1 MTTERK
7 NISLTLSVPPDTR
20 KKLRQLAVDR
30 EQSLSE
36 IVIELI
42 DNTAATVAPNQ
53 AIKITFTAE
62 ESQKLN
68 EALLHKEIDPGA
80 VADYCKKS
88 ILEAVQKVLDNANKN

>member
-7 NISLTLSVPPDTR
+7 NINLTLSVPPDTR

-42 DNTAATVAPNQ
+42 ETACIQESEKTKAAQ
-53 AIKITFTAE
+53 EAE
-62 ESQKLN
+62 ENFQ
-68 EALLHKEIDPGA
+68 D
-80 VADYCKKS
+80 
-88 ILEAVQKVLDNANKN
+88 LDE

>member
-7 NISLTLSVPPDTR
+7 NISLTLSVPPEIR

-42 DNTAATVAPNQ
+42 
-53 AIKITFTAE
+53 KR
-62 ESQKLN
+62 ESAQ
-68 EALLHKEIDPGA
+68 EALSDTTTK
-80 VADYCKKS
+80 
-88 ILEAVQKVLDNANKN
+88 DNS

>member
-7 NISLTLSVPPDTR
+7 NISLTLSVPPEIR

-42 DNTAATVAPNQ
+42 D
-53 AIKITFTAE
+53 AE
-62 ESQKLN
+62 YRKVK
-68 EALLHKEIDPGA
+68 A
-80 VADYCKKS
+80 
-88 ILEAVQKVLDNANKN
+88 QKVLDNASKS

>member
-42 DNTAATVAPNQ
+42 KRESDLGALSDTTTKDN
-53 AIKITFTAE
+53 
-62 ESQKLN
+62 S
-68 EALLHKEIDPGA
+68 
-80 VADYCKKS
+80 
-88 ILEAVQKVLDNANKN
+88 

>member
-7 NISLTLSVPPDTR
+7 NISLTLSVPPEIR

-42 DNTAATVAPNQ
+42 KRESALGALSDTTTKDN
-53 AIKITFTAE
+53 
-62 ESQKLN
+62 S
-68 EALLHKEIDPGA
+68 
-80 VADYCKKS
+80 
-88 ILEAVQKVLDNANKN
+88 